1 MLKFATNPMFATAM
15 DRPIHRRRLTPS
27 MLVGAAVVTMALTTT
42 GWLVLNP
49 AERTLR
55 VEASRITISTV
66 SAAPFHDFVP
76 LRGRVVPLDS
86 IVLDAVLGGRVDQVL
101 VEAGQRVTAG
111 QPLIRLS
118 DPTLELDAIARET
131 QVIEQMNGQ
140 RSQLLTFEQTQ
151 TGDIRAVADAEYN
164 IVRLARQRARRLLLA
179 AKGWV
184 SQEALEQSI
193 DELAY
198 QKRLREI
205 AVDAMQRDAAVI
217 KQSNALI
224 DETAARL
231 DINLDVARHQLDALV
246 VRAPADGVLTGLDA
260 HVGEEKARGQHLGQ
274 IDRDGGFKVTAAVD
288 EFYLARVKQGQHVA
302 ATIDGTPSTL
312 VVAKLY
318 PQVKDG
324 KFEVDLAWKDTAA
337 PGLRRGQAVQGKLE
351 LGGDAAAVVLP
362 AGPFLEA
369 SGGAWVFVLDRDGK
383 SATRR
388 SVKLGRRT
396 TEAVEVLDG
405 LVPGDRVVT
414 SDYTQLDRIERLA
427 LSP

>member
-1 MLKFATNPMFATAM
+1 MLKFATSPMFATAM
-15 DRPIHRRRLTPS
+15 DRPIHRRRFTPS
-27 MLVGAAVVTMALTTT
+27 MLGGAAMLTMALAAT
-42 GWLVLNP
+42 GWFVLNP
-49 AERTLR
+49 AERTLH
-55 VEASRITISTV
+55 VEASRLTISTV
-66 SAAPFHDFVP
+66 STAPFHEFIP
-76 LRGRVVPLDS
+76 LRGQVVPLNS

-101 VEAGQRVTAG
+101 VEAGQRVTTG

-140 RSQLLTFEQTQ
+140 RSQLLNFEQTR
-151 TGDIRAVADAEYN
+151 TGDIKAEADAAYN
-164 IVRLARQRARRLLLA
+164 IVRLSRQLARRQLLA

-184 SQEALEQSI
+184 SQEALEQST

-198 QKRLREI
+198 QKHLREI
-205 AVDAMQRDAAVI
+205 SADAMQRDAAVI
-217 KQSNALI
+217 TRSNALI
-224 DETAARL
+224 EETAARL
-231 DINLDVARHQLDALV
+231 DINLEVARHQLDALV

-274 IDRDGGFKVTAAVD
+274 IDRDGGFKVTATVD

-312 VVAKLY
+312 IVSKLY

-324 KFEVDLAWKDTAA
+324 KFEVDLAWERAAA
-337 PGLRRGQAVQGKLE
+337 PGLRRGQALQGKLE
-351 LGGDAAAVVLP
+351 LGGDATAVVLP

-369 SGGAWVFVLDRDGK
+369 SGGAWVFVLDRDGN

-388 SVKLGRRT
+388 AVKLGRRT

-405 LVPGDRVVT
+405 LAPGDRVVT
-414 SDYTQLDRIERLA
+414 SDYTQLNRIERLA